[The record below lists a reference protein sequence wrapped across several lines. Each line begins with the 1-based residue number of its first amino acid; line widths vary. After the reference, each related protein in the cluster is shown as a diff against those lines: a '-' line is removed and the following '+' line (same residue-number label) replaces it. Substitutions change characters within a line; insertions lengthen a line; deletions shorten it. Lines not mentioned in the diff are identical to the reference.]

1 MTLVALD
8 VFRENVNDHQ
18 FDSYSRSRL
27 TDTPPSV
34 NSKTVPADSTQE
46 VQTIEKRLSEALE
59 ELSVVREQLLQT
71 QRLATIGTIAAV
83 IAHEFNN
90 LLTPIISYSQYALQ
104 GVEKGQPDLDLMTKA
119 LTKSFLSASKA
130 GRICTSMLG
139 LARGESDF
147 GPVKVSSLIEETL
160 SILARDPQK
169 DGIALRVQAPDD
181 LTIFADPVQLEQ
193 VLLNLLINAKQ
204 AMTGKTGSITIKA
217 VAESDH
223 VKIYVVDTG
232 PGIPE
237 KILPRIFDPF
247 FTTKGT
253 ARKGES
259 RGTGLGLA
267 ICREI
272 VTAHRGTIEVSS
284 QIGRGTTFTIT
295 LPRWPN
301 PSKDPG

>member
-1 MTLVALD
+1 MTD
-8 VFRENVNDHQ
+8 RYCQ
-18 FDSYSRSRL
+18 
-27 TDTPPSV
+27 SV
-34 NSKTVPADSTQE
+34 NPQTVSTPSNQDIR
-46 VQTIEKRLSEALE
+46 TIEKRLSEALE
-59 ELSVVREQLLQT
+59 ELSVMREQLLQT

-104 GVEKGQPDLDLMTKA
+104 SVEKGQPDLELMTKA

-147 GPVKVSSLIEETL
+147 CPVSVSTLIEETL

-169 DGIALRVQAPDD
+169 DGIALRVQAPED
-181 LTIFADPVQLEQ
+181 LKIFADPVQLEQ

-204 AMTGKTGSITIKA
+204 ALAGKTGSITLKA
-217 VAESDH
+217 TAEGDQ
-223 VKIYVVDTG
+223 VKIGVIDTG

-284 QIGRGTTFTIT
+284 QVGRGTTFTIV
-295 LPRWPN
+295 LPRW
-301 PSKDPG
+301 KDPSEDPR

>member
-1 MTLVALD
+1 M
-8 VFRENVNDHQ
+8 N
-18 FDSYSRSRL
+18 SR
-27 TDTPPSV
+27 
-34 NSKTVPADSTQE
+34 TVPDCSDQDI
-46 VQTIEKRLSEALE
+46 QTIEQRLSEALE
-59 ELSVVREQLLQT
+59 ELSVLREQLLQT

-104 GVEKGQPDLDLMTKA
+104 GVEKGQPDIELMTKA

-139 LARGESDF
+139 LARGESEF
-147 GPVKVSSLIEETL
+147 SPIRISTLIEETL
-160 SILARDPQK
+160 SIMARDPQK

-181 LTIFADPVQLEQ
+181 LHIFADPVQLEQ

-204 AMTGKTGSITIKA
+204 ALEGKTGSITIKA
-217 VAESDH
+217 TAESDR
-223 VKIYVVDTG
+223 VKICVMDTG

-284 QIGRGTTFTIT
+284 RLGRGTTFTIT
-295 LPRWPN
+295 LPRWQN
-301 PSKDPG
+301 PSKDPE